1 MEKNIKKI
9 LETLENEGYQ
19 AYLVG
24 GYVRDYLLGVT
35 SFDVDIATD
44 ALPKD
49 IHRIFNSSK
58 NNYGSV
64 NIKVDKLNVD
74 ITTFRKDL
82 NYVNRR
88 PSKVVYINN
97 LKEDLERR
105 DFTINAI
112 CMNKNGKITSFVTP
126 SQLYSNMNKI
136 QDKKIAI
143 SISETPEALTKG
155 IGKAMFDDLSVEI
168 ARHLLVTGAKLV
180 YGGDLRIGGFTKL
193 LCDLSCQY
201 GIKEKSD
208 PSTIYFTNYFAWPI
222 FNRLSKSDIAEFKYD
237 RVEIVKTEIPKGVG
251 EEDKGK
257 FFEPTTPS
265 KMFLWA
271 NSLSIMRKEME
282 ENVNARIV
290 LGGKIVNF
298 KGRMAGIFE
307 EAICAI
313 QKKHPIYLLG
323 GFGGAS
329 AQIVKLMKGETTAEK
344 LFEEAKTNEDY
355 KKLIEYCQM
364 SCLPTINYDELKKFE
379 NKDYQVLRN
388 GLDKDEN
395 EILFN
400 SINIPEIIS
409 LILKGIN
416 KAFNY

>member
-112 CMNKNGKITSFVTP
+112 CMNKNGKIIDLLNGCKDLDRRTIKMIGSIDVKLKEDPLRIMRAIRFACILDFKIEDE
-126 SQLYSNMNKI
+126 LYEKI
-136 QDKKIAI
+136 KEYSYLVGDLSKERIKNELDKILI
-143 SISETPEALTKG
+143 SKNYKYGLELMKDTKISEVLE
-155 IGKAMFDDLSVEI
+155 INYDDINYVDDLLGMWAQVKVLNI
-168 ARHLLVTGAKLV
+168 
-180 YGGDLRIGGFTKL
+180 
-193 LCDLSCQY
+193 
-201 GIKEKSD
+201 
-208 PSTIYFTNYFAWPI
+208 PFTNVEKGNIIKITEVLDFGKIDNEILYKYGLYISRVAGKILNIKTTKISKMYNKLPI
-222 FNRLSKSDIAEFKYD
+222 KSREDIDITSK
-237 RVEIVKTEIPKGVG
+237 EISSIVGVG
-251 EEDKGK
+251 EV
-257 FFEPTTPS
+257 
-265 KMFLWA
+265 
-271 NSLSIMRKEME
+271 I
-282 ENVNARIV
+282 
-290 LGGKIVNF
+290 
-298 KGRMAGIFE
+298 
-307 EAICAI
+307 
-313 QKKHPIYLLG
+313 
-323 GFGGAS
+323 
-329 AQIVKLMKGETTAEK
+329 GETYKIIEK
-344 LFEEAKTNEDY
+344 
-355 KKLIEYCQM
+355 
-364 SCLPTINYDELKKFE
+364 
-379 NKDYQVLRN
+379 
-388 GLDKDEN
+388 
-395 EILFN
+395 EILKYRLKN
-400 SINIPEIIS
+400 KKSE
-409 LILKGIN
+409 ILKYLE
-416 KAFNY
+416 KRK

>member
-112 CMNKNGKITSFVTP
+112 CMNKNGKIIDLLNGCKDLDRRTIKMIGSIDVKLKEDPLRIMRAIRFACILDFKIEDE
-126 SQLYSNMNKI
+126 LYEKI
-136 QDKKIAI
+136 KEYSYLVGDLSKERIKNELDKILI
-143 SISETPEALTKG
+143 SKNYKYGLELMKDTKISEVLE
-155 IGKAMFDDLSVEI
+155 INYDDINYVDDLLGMWAQVKVLNI
-168 ARHLLVTGAKLV
+168 
-180 YGGDLRIGGFTKL
+180 
-193 LCDLSCQY
+193 
-201 GIKEKSD
+201 
-208 PSTIYFTNYFAWPI
+208 PFTNVEKGNIIKIIEVLDFGKIDNEILYKYGLYISRVAGKILNIKTTKISKMYNKLPI
-222 FNRLSKSDIAEFKYD
+222 KSREDIDITSK
-237 RVEIVKTEIPKGVG
+237 EISSIVGVG
-251 EEDKGK
+251 EV
-257 FFEPTTPS
+257 
-265 KMFLWA
+265 
-271 NSLSIMRKEME
+271 I
-282 ENVNARIV
+282 
-290 LGGKIVNF
+290 
-298 KGRMAGIFE
+298 
-307 EAICAI
+307 
-313 QKKHPIYLLG
+313 
-323 GFGGAS
+323 
-329 AQIVKLMKGETTAEK
+329 GETYKIIEK
-344 LFEEAKTNEDY
+344 
-355 KKLIEYCQM
+355 
-364 SCLPTINYDELKKFE
+364 
-379 NKDYQVLRN
+379 
-388 GLDKDEN
+388 
-395 EILFN
+395 EILN
-400 SINIPEIIS
+400 YRLKNKKSE
-409 LILKGIN
+409 ILKYLE
-416 KAFNY
+416 KRK